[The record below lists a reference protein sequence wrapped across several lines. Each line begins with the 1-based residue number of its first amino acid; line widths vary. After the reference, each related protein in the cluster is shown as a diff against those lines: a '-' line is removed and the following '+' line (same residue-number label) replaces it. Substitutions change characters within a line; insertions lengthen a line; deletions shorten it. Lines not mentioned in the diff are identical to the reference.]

1 MSFEINNNNIDSNY
15 DNNNSLRKK
24 NRTLQYYKFLFYS
37 LKTEIKVHEFTKIFR
52 LSNAGE
58 LSLWIMSLIIYISTP
73 KDFPK
78 LTAGQKS
85 TSYKNVFIWFHFLH
99 VFRAAL
105 GIFLIYSFPRSF
117 QVINSLETNTDSKLE
132 KTLFNDLIR
141 ENIFFNVTEKIR
153 PKKVLVIIYIVVT
166 LINFTFDM
174 IDLSVVLVSLPRAV
188 SDAKVVLLTYLII
201 AVLYVILDLIYIFW
215 IEQLKYC
222 FPKEYLKPIESLF
235 YGIVNKAL
243 IKFKL
248 KKHQTD
254 VVSEANAQKSN
265 KPYVIGSNEMNNGGV
280 NILENILK
288 DSFGVDTGDNSYS
301 INEKNKESNRQV
313 YVDNQFNPPSSEEQ
327 INKNRL
333 DV

>member
-1 MSFEINNNNIDSNY
+1 MSYEANNNINSNY
-15 DNNNSLRKK
+15 DNNNSIKKK
-24 NRTLQYYKFLFYS
+24 NHTLQYYKFLFYS
-37 LKTEIKVHEFTKIFR
+37 LKTEIKVHEFTKLFR
-52 LSNAGE
+52 ISNVGE
-58 LSLWIMSLIIYISTP
+58 LCLWILSIIIYISTP

-78 LTAGQKS
+78 LNVGQKS
-85 TSYKNVFIWFHFLH
+85 STYKNAFIWFHILH

-105 GIFLIYSFPRSF
+105 GIFLIYTFPRSF
-117 QVINSLETNTDSKLE
+117 QVINSLQSNTDIKLE

-141 ENIFFNVTEKIR
+141 ENIFYNVTEKIK
-153 PKKVLVIIYIVVT
+153 PKKVLVIIYIVIT

-174 IDLSVVLVSLPRAV
+174 IDFSVILVSLPQAV

-215 IEQLKYC
+215 LEQLKYC

-243 IKFKL
+243 ITFKL
-248 KKHQTD
+248 KKHQTN
-254 VVSEANAQKSN
+254 VISEANAQKSN
-265 KPYVIGSNEMNNGGV
+265 KPYVISSNEMNNGGV

-288 DSFGVDTGDNSYS
+288 DSFGVNTGDNSYS
-301 INEKNKESNRQV
+301 INEKNKENNRHV
-313 YVDNQFNPPSSEEQ
+313 YVDNQVNPPSSEEQ

-333 DV
+333 DA